1 MSAQRIDFRHADFEA
16 LIALWRRFYPERYW
30 VSEEVFRRSTVESP
44 LFDWGAS
51 CIALQGDKVVGFVAI
66 KRAAA
71 RFYRCTDR
79 DAVHIN
85 SIAFDTPE
93 IGLDLMT
100 HVKGVLSERG
110 HTRLI
115 FGQDSDHLFPGCPN
129 DLRRLVAFFLVE
141 GFVGDGQVHDL
152 ERDLSGYASP
162 AKPVDDAELR
172 MLTKVDAKHLD
183 NFLSQTFPGRWHYD
197 TNQKIAAEG
206 IEACVFGLLI
216 GGEVKGFAGI
226 QSFGH
231 KRPVNGAIW
240 NLSLG
245 DKWGGLGPI
254 GVAADIRGLGYGN
267 ALLAGALSELKSRG
281 VENCIIDWTG
291 LVEFYGKH
299 GFAVTRTY
307 DSLALPF
314 ESV

>member
-1 MSAQRIDFRHADFEA
+1 MGLLVHRDGRREGGGIRSDQERSA
-16 LIALWRRFYPERYW
+16 
-30 VSEEVFRRSTVESP
+30 S
-44 LFDWGAS
+44 
-51 CIALQGDKVVGFVAI
+51 
-66 KRAAA
+66 

-79 DAVHIN
+79 DVVHIN

-100 HVKGVLSERG
+100 HAKHVVAERG
-110 HTRLI
+110 HTRLV
-115 FGQDSDHLFPGCPN
+115 FGQDSDHLFPGCPD

-141 GFVGDGQVHDL
+141 GFVGEGPVHDL
-152 ERDLSGYASP
+152 ERNLADYESP
-162 AKPVDDAELR
+162 AKQVKNADLR
-172 MLTKVDAKHLD
+172 MLTKADAKRLD
-183 NFLSQTFPGRWHYD
+183 TFLGATFPGRWHYD

-206 IEACVFGLLI
+206 IEASVFGLLV
-216 GGEVKGFAGI
+216 GDEVKGFAVI

-240 NLSLG
+240 HLSLG

-254 GVAADIRGLGYGN
+254 GVSEDIRGNGYGN
-267 ALLAGALSELKSRG
+267 ALLAGALQELKSRG

-299 GFAVTRTY
+299 GFVVTRTY
-307 DSLALPF
+307 DSLALPLDT
-314 ESV
+314 V